1 MRTPSQLRLS
11 LIAVPLLFA
20 CSSGSEWGTELVRD
34 IHDYQATMYYSE
46 AVDPA
51 VANDVFD
58 AMVEMNYNFR
68 SDLPEQID
76 RVDGRLT
83 LVLGNDNQD
92 TIASVIKNG
101 EDEGAVNYMHGLAY
115 VVSQAVGG
123 EPVDIVLCR
132 ETLAEPF
139 YTVVWTPE

>member
-1 MRTPSQLRLS
+1 MNTPLHLRLS
-11 LIAVPLLFA
+11 LCAVPSLFA

-34 IHDYQATMYYSE
+34 IHDYQATMYYTD
-46 AVDPA
+46 AVDSV
-51 VANDVFD
+51 VANDVLD

-68 SDLPEQID
+68 SDLPEQVD
-76 RVDGRLT
+76 RIDGRLT
-83 LVLGNDNQD
+83 LVLGNDNED

-101 EDEGAVNYMHGLAY
+101 EEEGAVNYMHGLAY

-139 YTVVWTPE
+139 YTVVWTSQ